1 MYLSRLYIRNYRSI
15 KELDLRFEKGK
26 NVIIGRNNA
35 GKSNIIKALN
45 IVLIPYPL
53 HNYKKWL
60 YYLQSLQT
68 GGKHKPHL
76 C

>member
-53 HNYKKWL
+53 HNYKK
-60 YYLQSLQT
+60 
-68 GGKHKPHL
+68 
-76 C
+76 